1 MPLVYASGNTS
12 RCPLQDSR
20 SGWIR
25 YFLSC
30 RALASPTTC
39 RFIPAFSGFPV
50 TREQAGSLNAG
61 TCITILP
68 EVPHLEQQAI
78 PHAAIPD
85 STNHFSLVNTLG
97 ESELDSACSIEGL
110 QLFGGEF
117 QIQTGEI
124 VLELRYLPR
133 SNDRDYWHRLMPQPG
148 ECDLRHAATGLFG
161 DRLHSRYDRRRAL
174 FLGKESLRSLI
185 GHPRAVGLTLAVILP
200 GQHATRQRRPSHY
213 PHVQSFRHGN
223 QFALDRPLNEAV
235 LDLQPDELCPA
246 SKLRQSICLGDPPS
260 GSVRDADVE
269 NLALANNI
277 VQTAHDF
284 FHWCDPIP
292 DVHPVQVDVVCLQSL
307 QTGFH

>member
-39 RFIPAFSGFPV
+39 RFIPALSGFPV

-97 ESELDSACSIEGL
+97 ESELVSACSVEGL

-133 SNDRDYWHRLMPQPG
+133 SNDRDYWHRLVAQPR
-148 ECDLRHAATGLFG
+148 ERDLRHAVTNLFR
-161 DRLHSRYDRRRAL
+161 DHLHRRDDPRRVL
-174 FLGKESLRSLI
+174 FLGKEFLHSLI
-185 GHPRAVGLTLAVILP
+185 AHPPSVGVTLAVILP
-200 GQHATRQRRPSHY
+200 GQNAFRQGRPGQN
-213 PHVQSFRHGN
+213 PQVQSFRHGN
-223 QFALDRPLNEAV
+223 QFALDRALHEAV
-235 LDLQPDELCPA
+235 LDLQADELCPA
-246 SKLRQSICLGDPPS
+246 PKPRQSICLSDPPS
-260 GSVRDADVE
+260 GSV
-269 NLALANNI
+269 
-277 VQTAHDF
+277 
-284 FHWCDPIP
+284 
-292 DVHPVQVDVVCLQSL
+292 
-307 QTGFH
+307 

>member
-1 MPLVYASGNTS
+1 MLFLSVRGFLDYAGPTVHSRLAWLPCCLPPTRNEVGILIYGLFAAQSPRPPMPLVYASGNTS

-39 RFIPAFSGFPV
+39 RFIPALSGFPV

-61 TCITILP
+61 TCIAILP

-133 SNDRDYWHRLMPQPG
+133 PPDRG
-148 ECDLRHAATGLFG
+148 
-161 DRLHSRYDRRRAL
+161 
-174 FLGKESLRSLI
+174 
-185 GHPRAVGLTLAVILP
+185 
-200 GQHATRQRRPSHY
+200 
-213 PHVQSFRHGN
+213 
-223 QFALDRPLNEAV
+223 
-235 LDLQPDELCPA
+235 
-246 SKLRQSICLGDPPS
+246 
-260 GSVRDADVE
+260 
-269 NLALANNI
+269 
-277 VQTAHDF
+277 
-284 FHWCDPIP
+284 
-292 DVHPVQVDVVCLQSL
+292 
-307 QTGFH
+307 